1 MIKAIIFDFDG
12 VIVDTEIDRFKFIQK
27 ELTKYNIILDDS
39 ILPNIFGKK
48 TSEALKELIPNISED
63 IIREVNAKRQIHI
76 QEKILELK
84 PLQYIKELLEQ
95 LSSKYKIGLTTG
107 SESIVVNKFLD
118 HNDLTKYF
126 NVITTGEMF
135 KSSKPDS
142 ECYKITLKKLDINPS
157 ETIIVEDSEAGI
169 SAGKNA
175 GCKVFGL
182 KNKYNSKQ
190 IKNADKVFNDYK
202 EMLKHFRE
210 IY

>member
-63 IIREVNAKRQIHI
+63 IIREVNAKRQIYI